1 MNVSTIAKDI
11 PLMDKETFVQTI
23 APLCRDIV
31 LETFVDQH
39 HREPAPHEM
48 DHLAKQS
55 VNEATLF
62 VGEKL
67 TRLNHAGE
75 LIRDLLPQQFSKEIA
90 EQVVGEFKQG
100 AMHLKDLGESLDKP
114 LQQQLKLST
123 ASLNKCFEIGQHL
136 FEEKRFEDAGAVFEM
151 LVILNPHFSVAWLD
165 LGLALHEQEKYEEAL
180 SAYAATYLLDPKPF
194 HARAKS
200 VEAYLA
206 LKLIPDAEAEYDE
219 LEQLVSSDQ
228 NEEWKSVLPTLAK
241 KIGALK

>member
-1 MNVSTIAKDI
+1 MEVSTIAKDI
-11 PLMDKETFVQTI
+11 PLMDRETFIQSI

-48 DHLAKQS
+48 EHLAQQS
-55 VNEATLF
+55 IDEASLF
-62 VGEKL
+62 MEKKL
-67 TRLNHAGE
+67 SRLNHAGE
-75 LIRDLLPQQFSKEIA
+75 LIRELLPQKFSKEDA
-90 EQVVGEFKQG
+90 EKVVGEFKQG
-100 AMHLKDLGESLDKP
+100 AMRLNGLEENFGKPIQKQLNISTPSLDK
-114 LQQQLKLST
+114 
-123 ASLNKCFEIGQHL
+123 CFAIGKYL
-136 FEEKRFEDAGAVFEM
+136 FQEKRFEDAGSVFEL
-151 LVILNPHFSVAWLD
+151 LVLLNPNFSVAWLD
-165 LGLALHEQEKYEEAL
+165 LGLALHEQEKFEEAL

-219 LEQLVSSDQ
+219 LEQLVNTDR
-228 NEEWKSVLPTLAK
+228 NEEWKSVLNTLAK